1 MAVANPIIVARKDR
15 AMNAAKTVAR
25 LEGELDEAR
34 KARAKLFAAWHD
46 AGASYGQMA
55 AAADL
60 SRSTV
65 IELVKWGRA
74 LADDNETTHPR
85 VQRQQRSDTD
95 A

>member
-15 AMNAAKTVAR
+15 ALNAGRTVTR
-25 LEGELDEAR
+25 IEGELDDAR
-34 KARAKLFAAWHD
+34 KARARLFAAWHD
-46 AGASYGQMA
+46 AGASYGAMA
-55 AAADL
+55 KEAEL